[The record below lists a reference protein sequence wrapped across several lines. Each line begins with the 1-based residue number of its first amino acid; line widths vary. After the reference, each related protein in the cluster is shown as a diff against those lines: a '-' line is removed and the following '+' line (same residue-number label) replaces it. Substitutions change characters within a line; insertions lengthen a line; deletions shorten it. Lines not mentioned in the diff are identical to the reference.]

1 MSRHQ
6 CALWIGLSLLIA
18 GSGNGAA
25 QDWPDSPVARLEAL
39 ALLQSLNANLLSH
52 DSATA
57 TLERWCADHHLASP
71 AQVIAQR
78 VGDVEKIAGDE
89 QRRLLQVSSGEV
101 VRYRRVKLVCGKV
114 ELSDADNWYV
124 PSRLTPEMNSQLDS
138 SDTPFGKVVRPL
150 HFQRH
155 TISAELLWSPLPPG
169 WELQSRLPAS
179 PGRKLA
185 MPASVLEHRA
195 ILTLADGTPFS
206 EVIEIYQSGVLA
218 FTPPLPPVSV
228 K

>member
-1 MSRHQ
+1 MTRHQ
-6 CALWIGLSLLIA
+6 RTLWIGLSLLTA
-18 GSGNGAA
+18 GTGSGAA
-25 QDWPDSPVARLEAL
+25 QEWPDSPVARLEAL

-57 TLERWCADHHLASP
+57 TLEQWCADHHLAAP

-78 VGDVEKIAGDE
+78 VGDVDKAAGDE

-101 VRYRRVKLVCGKV
+101 VRYRRVKLMCGKL

-155 TISAELLWSPLPPG
+155 TISAELLWSPLPVG

-179 PGRKLA
+179 PGRRLA
-185 MPASVLEHRA
+185 VPASVLEHRA

-206 EVIEIYQSGVLA
+206 EVVETYQSGVLA
-218 FTPPLPPVSV
+218 FIPPLLR
-228 K
+228 